1 MSTPLTISQRLA
13 LGFGLVLSLMILI
26 ALIGIQRVGLIDNTL
41 QAVSQGASPK
51 QRQAINFRGSVHDRA
66 IAVRDVVLARDEA
79 TLNGYLQTIQRL
91 DAFYQESAG
100 PLDRLLATSS
110 TQAEQTMLTGI
121 KAIESTTK
129 DATQQLIRL
138 RQGGDVAGAQSLLS
152 SQVSPA
158 YTEWLKRINGFI
170 DYQENAANTDLTL
183 VRETA
188 GGFRWLII
196 IATAVAALLSVAVS
210 TMIIRKMRSTLG
222 AEPHEVADV
231 IKRLAGGDLKQQIDT
246 RYPGSVMG
254 AVKDMVARLS
264 DTITQVR
271 TAAGELSQS
280 SAQLLSTS
288 ANNHQQLQVQ
298 SREAEQMAL
307 AVNQMAATV
316 NEVATYA
323 DNAATATRTA
333 DGEVETGNRVVA
345 ETAGAIQNLAHILA
359 GTMDTVQQ
367 VSTDSES
374 IEKIMEVI
382 TGIASQ
388 TNLLALN
395 AAIEAA
401 RAGEEGRGFAVVAD
415 EVRSLASRTQD
426 SAREI
431 SAMIAKLQQ
440 GAAKAADAMKSSSR
454 LAQETVEQT
463 QAAEGALNTIR
474 REVGAINDMNAQ
486 IANASGQQSLVA
498 GEVNK
503 NISRIRDATVE
514 TSAGSDQVAA
524 SSRELSALA
533 GKLTEKVSFFTV

>member
-26 ALIGIQRVGLIDNTL
+26 ALIGIQRVGLIDDTL
-41 QAVSQGASPK
+41 QSVSQGASPK
-51 QRQAINFRGSVHDRA
+51 QRRAINFRGSVHDRA
-66 IAVRDVVLARDEA
+66 IAVRDVVLARDDA

-91 DAFYQESAG
+91 DAFYQESAA
-100 PLDRLLATSS
+100 PLDRLLATAS
-110 TQAEQTMLTGI
+110 TQAEQTMLTSI
-121 KAIESTTK
+121 KAIETTAK

-138 RQGGDVAGAQSLLS
+138 RQSGDVAGAQSLLS

-196 IATAVAALLSVAVS
+196 IATALAALLSVAVS

-231 IKRLAGGDLKQQIDT
+231 IKRLAGGDLKQRIDT

-254 AVKDMVARLS
+254 AVKDMVGRLS

-271 TAAGELSQS
+271 TAASELSHS

-298 SREAEQMAL
+298 SREAEKMAL

-316 NEVATYA
+316 NEVSTYA
-323 DNAATATRTA
+323 DNAASATRTA

-345 ETAGAIQNLAHILA
+345 ETASAIQNLAHILA
-359 GTMDTVQQ
+359 GTLDTVQQ
-367 VSTDSES
+367 VSTDSEN

-415 EVRSLASRTQD
+415 EVRSLATRTQD

-440 GAAKAADAMKSSSR
+440 GAGKAAEAMKSSSR

-463 QAAEGALNTIR
+463 QAAEGALSTIR

>member
-121 KAIESTTK
+121 KAIEATTK

>member
-100 PLDRLLATSS
+100 PLDRLLS

-121 KAIESTTK
+121 KAIEATTK

>member
-26 ALIGIQRVGLIDNTL
+26 ALIGIQRVGLIDDTL

-66 IAVRDVVLARDEA
+66 IAVRDVVLARDDA
-79 TLNGYLQTIQRL
+79 TLNGQLQTIQRL
-91 DAFYQESAG
+91 DAFYQESAA
-100 PLDRLLATSS
+100 PLDRLLATAS
-110 TQAEQTMLTGI
+110 TQAEQTMLTSI
-121 KAIESTTK
+121 KAIETTAK

-196 IATAVAALLSVAVS
+196 IATALAALLSVAVS

-231 IKRLAGGDLKQQIDT
+231 IKRLAGGDLKQRIDT

-288 ANNHQQLQVQ
+288 ASNHQQLQVQ

-323 DNAATATRTA
+323 DKAASATRTA

-345 ETAGAIQNLAHILA
+345 ETASAIQNLAHILA

-367 VSTDSES
+367 VSTDSEN

-415 EVRSLASRTQD
+415 EVRSLATRTQD

-440 GAAKAADAMKSSSR
+440 GAGKATEAMKSSSQ
-454 LAQETVEQT
+454 LAQKTVEQT
-463 QAAEGALNTIR
+463 QAAEGALSTIR

-533 GKLTEKVSFFTV
+533 GKLAEKVSFFTV

>member
-26 ALIGIQRVGLIDNTL
+26 ALIGIQRVGLIDDTL
-41 QAVSQGASPK
+41 QSVSQGASPK
-51 QRQAINFRGSVHDRA
+51 QRRAINFRGSVHDRA

-79 TLNGYLQTIQRL
+79 SLNGYLQTIQRL
-91 DAFYQESAG
+91 ETFYQESAG
-100 PLDRLLATSS
+100 PLDRLMAADATP
-110 TQAEQTMLTGI
+110 AERTMLADI
-121 KAIESTTK
+121 KAIETTTLGVTK
-129 DATQQLIRL
+129 QLISM
-138 RQGGDVAGAQSLLS
+138 RQTGDTAGAQALLS
-152 SQVSPA
+152 REVSPA
-158 YTEWLKRINGFI
+158 YTEWLKRINAFI
-170 DYQENAANTDLTL
+170 DYQENAANTDLAL
-183 VRETA
+183 VRDTA
-188 GGFRWLII
+188 GGFRSLII
-196 IATAVAALLSVAVS
+196 IATALAALLSVAVS
-210 TMIIRKMRSTLG
+210 MMIIRKMRSTLG
-222 AEPHEVADV
+222 AEPHEVAEV
-231 IKRLAGGDLKQQIDT
+231 IKRLADGDLKQRIDT

-271 TAAGELSQS
+271 TAAAELSQS

-307 AVNQMAATV
+307 AVNQMATTV

-323 DNAATATRTA
+323 DNAASATRNA
-333 DGEVETGNRVVA
+333 DSEVVTGNRVVE
-345 ETAGAIQNLAHILA
+345 ETARAIQNLAHILE
-359 GTMDTVQQ
+359 GTLGTVQQ

-431 SAMIAKLQQ
+431 SAMITKLQQ
-440 GAAKAADAMKSSSR
+440 GAGKAADAMKSSSL

-463 QAAEGALNTIR
+463 RVAEGALSTIR

-498 GEVNK
+498 DEVNK

>member
-26 ALIGIQRVGLIDNTL
+26 ALIGIQRVGLIDDTL

-51 QRQAINFRGSVHDRA
+51 QRRAINFRGSVHDRA
-66 IAVRDVVLARDEA
+66 IAVRDVVLARDDA
-79 TLNGYLQTIQRL
+79 ALNEQLQTIQRL

-100 PLDRLLATSS
+100 PLDRLLATAS

-121 KAIESTTK
+121 KAIETTAK

-138 RQGGDVAGAQSLLS
+138 RQSGDVAGAQSLLS
-152 SQVSPA
+152 GQVSPA

-271 TAAGELSQS
+271 TAAGELSNS

-323 DNAATATRTA
+323 DNAASATRTA

-345 ETAGAIQNLAHILA
+345 ETAGAIQNLAHILE
-359 GTMDTVQQ
+359 GTLDTVQQ
-367 VSTDSES
+367 VSTDSEN

-440 GAAKAADAMKSSSR
+440 GAARAADAMKSSSR

-463 QAAEGALNTIR
+463 QAAEGALSTIR